1 VIPAKP
7 ITIAGAGLI
16 GASIAWRLAQ
26 AGAVVRLFDSGR
38 VGGEASWAGAGM
50 LAPGSEFLRQSQW
63 TELALESL
71 DEYPGYV
78 EELRQESGLEIDY
91 IGCGAIEYPAAP
103 EDWPG
108 MRERGESQRAYGLA
122 CEVGENALRYP
133 RDAVVDPRQVMG
145 ALAEACR
152 RRGVEIHEG
161 APLNHYDTQG
171 APLVI
176 AAGAWS
182 GRLAITENGKRV
194 PLPETVPVKGH
205 LLGYRLEPGTLST
218 ILRQGHTYVL
228 QRSNGYTVAGSN
240 EEWIGFDREIH
251 AKVVADIAKRA
262 AKLCPLLEGREHE
275 DAWCGFRP
283 QTKTGALALGRVE
296 GTSVWLAYG
305 HYRNGILMAPSTA
318 RRIAGELT
326 AG

>member
-1 VIPAKP
+1 
-7 ITIAGAGLI
+7 
-16 GASIAWRLAQ
+16 
-26 AGAVVRLFDSGR
+26 
-38 VGGEASWAGAGM
+38 M

-71 DEYPGYV
+71 DLYPGYV

-91 IGCGAIEYPAAP
+91 IASGAIEYPASP

-108 MRERGESQRAYGLA
+108 MRERGESQRGYGLA
-122 CEVGENALRYP
+122 CEVGENELRYP
-133 RDAVVDPRQVMG
+133 RDAIVDPRQVME

-171 APLVI
+171 SPLVI

-182 GRLAITENGKRV
+182 GRLVITEQGKKV

-205 LLGYRLEPGTLST
+205 LLGYRLEPGTLKT
-218 ILRQGHTYVL
+218 ILRRGHTYVL
-228 QRSNGYTVAGSN
+228 QRSNGYTLAGSN
-240 EEWIGFDREIH
+240 EERIGFDREINE
-251 AKVVADIAKRA
+251 KVVADIAARA
-262 AKLCPLLEGREHE
+262 ARLCPLLEGRAPAE
-275 DAWCGFRP
+275 AWCGFRP

-318 RRIAGELT
+318 RRIAEEIVG
-326 AG
+326 G